1 MKKFIFKNH
10 QLLEEKQAQV
20 SINERAFLFGDG
32 IFETCKIFNGKIYDF
47 KSHEARIIKG
57 LKTLKFSA
65 EINDLEK
72 RSQKLIKKNNVK
84 NGILRISI
92 SRGIGSF
99 GYLPAEDSQ
108 SLIIIQT
115 LEERN
120 LPTKISLGIS
130 TIKKPSKNSLP
141 IDCKTMQ
148 ALPSILTKIEAKE
161 KNLFDCVMLSQE
173 NFISETSSANIFWV
187 RTSSKSRCDEVD
199 SEVCENRS
207 GDVSKHTLSEEAKA
221 NFSKRPSQLDDFE
234 QVLGKGKIYT
244 TSKACDILPGTVR
257 QKLLK
262 ISPIKIFEVKAELS
276 DLKNAEEIFLT
287 NSSSLVIA
295 VDELVFF
302 EKGKKIIK
310 KLQKN
315 FGNKFQKL
323 LQNDVEKSCKN

>member
-47 KSHEARIIKG
+47 KNHQARIIKG
-57 LKTLKFSA
+57 LKALKFSA
-65 EINDLEK
+65 KINDLEK
-72 RSQKLIKKNNVK
+72 KSLQLIKKNNVK

-99 GYLPAEDSQ
+99 GYLPTEASQ

-120 LPTKISLGIS
+120 LPTKISLGVS
-130 TIKKPSKNSLP
+130 KIKKPSKNSLP

-148 ALPSILTKIEAKE
+148 ALPCVLTKIEAKE
-161 KNLFDCVMLSQE
+161 KNLFDCIMLSQE

-187 RTSSKSRCDEVD
+187 K
-199 SEVCENRS
+199 
-207 GDVSKHTLSEEAKA
+207 
-221 NFSKRPSQLDDFE
+221 
-234 QVLGKGKIYT
+234 KGKIYT
-244 TSKACDILPGTVR
+244 ASEACDILPGTIR
-257 QKLLK
+257 KKLLK
-262 ISPIKIFEVKAELS
+262 ISPLKIFEIKARLN
-276 DLKNAEEIFLT
+276 DLKSAEEIFLT
-287 NSSSLVIA
+287 NSSSLIIS
-295 VDELVFF
+295 VDELVFLN
-302 EKGKKIIK
+302 KGKKIVK

-315 FGNKFQKL
+315 FGNEFLKL
-323 LQNDVEKSCKN
+323 LQNDVKKSCEN